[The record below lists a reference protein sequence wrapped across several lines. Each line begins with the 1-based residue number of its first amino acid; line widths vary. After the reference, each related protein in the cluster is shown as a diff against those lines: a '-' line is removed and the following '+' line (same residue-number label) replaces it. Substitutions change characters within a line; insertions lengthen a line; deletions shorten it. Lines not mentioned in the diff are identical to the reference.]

1 MVTFTRK
8 ASEEMKERLKNILD
22 EVEEVV
28 EKEIIE
34 LILKSELAKQ
44 ELNINSLYTK
54 DENYSSRLKENILK
68 RWISLKKWFVVGEGK
83 SSEYENL
90 LKITDEIIEKIV
102 QNAYYMT
109 QRKNVRRLPLLP
121 LTSLIL
127 TDSHLSFPHTNHSLP
142 FHESPSN
149 PYHLPHLLSSD

>member
-1 MVTFTRK
+1 MRTIEFIEYKDRLIVVLREFVRELQLK
-8 ASEEMKERLKNILD
+8 RSRLKNILD

-68 RWISLKKWFVVGEGK
+68 RWISLKKWFVVGEG
-83 SSEYENL
+83 NL
-90 LKITDEIIEKIV
+90 VSMKI
-102 QNAYYMT
+102 
-109 QRKNVRRLPLLP
+109 
-121 LTSLIL
+121 
-127 TDSHLSFPHTNHSLP
+127 F
-142 FHESPSN
+142 
-149 PYHLPHLLSSD
+149 